1 MSGYQGLG
9 TASRCRAPRVSP
21 LNVSPGPCVNPLMIS
36 TRSVLALLCLSAA
49 ALPAQTPD
57 TLRLTLAQTV
67 ERMLRTSDEARIALA
82 QVDLADA
89 QVTAARAAG
98 MPQLRLASTYQQ
110 QVENARALIVGN
122 VFGPSYTYNPNLLLQ
137 QALFRRQVGVRR
149 RLRRSRD
156 HDGGSPRSCSFSRA
170 FGGAGH
176 GGDPTT
182 PGYTIT

>member
-1 MSGYQGLG
+1 
-9 TASRCRAPRVSP
+9 
-21 LNVSPGPCVNPLMIS
+21 MIS

-98 MPQLRLASTYQQ
+98 MPDL
-110 QVENARALIVGN
+110 
-122 VFGPSYTYNPNLLLQ
+122 
-137 QALFRRQVGVRR
+137 VR
-149 RLRRSRD
+149 
-156 HDGGSPRSCSFSRA
+156 P
-170 FGGAGH
+170 
-176 GGDPTT
+176 
-182 PGYTIT
+182 